1 MTFRKGGAG
10 KRRDAN
16 ESSIIEALR
25 HCGCEVYQISG
36 RGVPDLLVFREGQ
49 FYPMEVKTATG
60 KRTQAQQG
68 MPWPVVRSV
77 ADAIR
82 VINKTYEPC
91 EGIDPEPR
99 RR

>member
-1 MTFRKGGAG
+1 MFKRGGAG

-16 ESSIIEALR
+16 EPDIIKALNLV
-25 HCGCEVYQISG
+25 GCDVWQISG
-36 RGVPDLLVFREGQ
+36 RGVPDLLVYREGQ

-68 MPWPVVRSV
+68 MPWHVVRSV